1 MLQNLAIVADVTH
14 VFHGYRGWQIRRAD
28 AGARAIG
35 ADAAVGFAW
44 SGGDGA
50 GAGRGQAATGSGD
63 DNISD
68 LFVCCFSIV
77 GIAAPAL
84 SQAQYAINMS
94 LVTCTQYLA
103 MPQDQSR
110 IFSAW
115 MSGWF
120 NRKNRYTYLNL
131 AEAYTSSLSRF
142 SGSQFSG
149 WRSRSLSL
157 GEGLTDST
165 GAPRDGTRA
174 DGVLGSRAAPAFFFL
189 AVRLPGGAVRA
200 TGSIAAGTW
209 RRRHSPGGQ
218 CRALSPDFPGSQFS
232 GWFTPAVFIPWRGAD
247 GSGPA
252 LGMATRADGGLDRG
266 RRRLFSF

>member
-1 MLQNLAIVADVTH
+1 VLQNLAIVADVTH

-68 LFVCCFSIV
+68 LSVCCFSIV
-77 GIAAPAL
+77 GIAAPAT

-120 NRKNRYTYLNL
+120 NRKTGYTYVNL
-131 AEAYTSSLSRF
+131 EAYTSSLSRF

-165 GAPRDGTRA
+165 GARDGTRA
-174 DGVLGSRAAPAFFFL
+174 DGV
-189 AVRLPGGAVRA
+189 
-200 TGSIAAGTW
+200 
-209 RRRHSPGGQ
+209 
-218 CRALSPDFPGSQFS
+218 
-232 GWFTPAVFIPWRGAD
+232 
-247 GSGPA
+247 
-252 LGMATRADGGLDRG
+252 LDRG